1 MTRKPIVDG
10 QQADLFGDVFT
21 PKTRKARAAR
31 PKRAG
36 SAEGTPSSRDGP
48 ATIDESTAGVAA
60 RLSLAEL
67 DELAAVLS
75 DEALARL
82 VLVAARQMRRR
93 LARCGKR
100 AGSRSSPVLERAAR
114 QLAAELGGEGAGDD
128 P

>member
-1 MTRKPIVDG
+1 VTREPIVDG
-10 QQADLFGDVFT
+10 KQPDLFGGVFT

-36 SAEGTPSSRDGP
+36 SAERTPSSRDGS
-48 ATIDESTAGVAA
+48 ATIDESIAGVAA

-82 VLVAARQMRRR
+82 VLAAARQMRRR

-100 AGSRSSPVLERAAR
+100 AGSRSSPALERAAR
-114 QLAAELGGEGAGDD
+114 QLAVELGGEGAGDD

>member
-10 QQADLFGDVFT
+10 KQPDLFGGVFT

-31 PKRAG
+31 PQWAG
-36 SAEGTPSSRDGP
+36 SERTPSSRDGP
-48 ATIDESTAGVAA
+48 AAIDESIAGVAA
-60 RLSLAEL
+60 WLSLAKL

-75 DEALARL
+75 DKALARL
-82 VLVAARQMRRR
+82 VLAAARQIGRR

-100 AGSRSSPVLERAAR
+100 AGSRSSPALEQAAR